1 MKEQL
6 VVFQLNQ
13 ELYGVNVTQVQSIIP
28 MQEIVTVPNAPLFIE
43 GVVNLR
49 GAIVPVV
56 DLRSRFN
63 LSQLATV
70 EAENNGKKGKLKQV
84 IVIIELDDLMVG
96 LIVDKVTE
104 VIRIAEED
112 IEPPSPLLASVDTA
126 YLRGI
131 GKFKKEKE
139 GGAADDEGQLVIL
152 LDLNRVFSLD
162 EQQALVQTV

>member
-63 LSQLATV
+63 LSQLAMV

-104 VIRIAEED
+104 VIRIAEEN

>member
-13 ELYGVNVTQVQSIIP
+13 ESYGVNVTQVQSIIP
-28 MQEIVTVPNAPLFIE
+28 MQEIVTVPNAPIFIE

-49 GAIVPVV
+49 GAIIPVI

-63 LSQLATV
+63 LPQPAPV
-70 EAENNGKKGKLKQV
+70 EAENNDRKGKQKQV
-84 IVIIELDDLMVG
+84 IVIIELDDLLVG

-104 VIRIAEED
+104 VIRIDEEN

-139 GGAADDEGQLVIL
+139 GDVADDEGQLVIL

-162 EQQALVQTV
+162 EQQALVEAV

>member
-1 MKEQL
+1 M
-6 VVFQLNQ
+6 
-13 ELYGVNVTQVQSIIP
+13 YGVNVTQVQSIIP
-28 MQEIVTVPNAPLFIE
+28 MQEIVTVPNAPMFIE

-49 GAIVPVV
+49 GAIIPVV

-63 LSQLATV
+63 LPQPAPV
-70 EAENNGKKGKLKQV
+70 EAENNGKKRKQKQV

-96 LIVDKVTE
+96 LIVDRVTE

-131 GKFKKEKE
+131 GKFKKEK
-139 GGAADDEGQLVIL
+139 DEGEQEDESQLVIL
-152 LDLNRVFSLD
+152 LDLNRVFSL
-162 EQQALVQTV
+162 EQQQALVETT

>member
-63 LSQLATV
+63 LSQLAMV